1 MSEETKSTGM
11 KGAEQAAGPGRTSR
25 DDEVETLRR
34 ERDEARELLAS
45 LVAGVKRAS
54 LRHGTYIDGLG
65 AAMLAVERWSRPP
78 RR

>member
-1 MSEETKSTGM
+1 MSEGIKSTSM
-11 KGAEQAAGPGRTSR
+11 KDAGQAAVPGRTSR
-25 DDEVETLRR
+25 DEVETLRR

-45 LVAGVKRAS
+45 LVAGLKRAS

-65 AAMLAVERWSRPP
+65 AAMLAVERWSRPQ